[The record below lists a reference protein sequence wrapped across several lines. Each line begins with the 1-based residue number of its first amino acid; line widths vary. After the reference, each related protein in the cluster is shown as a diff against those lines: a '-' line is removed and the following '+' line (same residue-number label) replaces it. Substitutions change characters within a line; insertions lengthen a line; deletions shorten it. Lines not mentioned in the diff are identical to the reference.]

1 MCEVTQFL
9 LHTRNLIHISDC
21 SVFQR
26 KALGFSGHCF
36 SFLCLDL
43 DLEGS
48 PFGCFGVVI
57 LYEWSAQETN
67 EG

>member
-9 LHTRNLIHISDC
+9 LDTGNLVHISGY

-26 KALGFSGHCF
+26 KAPGFSGHCF

-43 DLEGS
+43 AMEGS
-48 PFGCFGVVI
+48 WVGCFGVMI
-57 LYEWSAQETN
+57 LYEWSAQKTN